1 MLMRV
6 YSCMHRDD
14 VMVMSFVTFA
24 FSLIEGIIQFT
35 ALTWMKTFLG
45 LAQRSMM
52 GFTAN
57 FLLSILPCVAYDS
70 NKTGILT
77 MLKVIH
83 F

>member
-1 MLMRV
+1 
-6 YSCMHRDD
+6 
-14 VMVMSFVTFA
+14 MSI
-24 FSLIEGIIQFT
+24 SSEDLIQFT

-57 FLLSILPCVAYDS
+57 FLISILPCVAYDS
-70 NKTGILT
+70 NKTRILMT
-77 MLKVIH
+77 FYEKNNLFNTLYRITESS